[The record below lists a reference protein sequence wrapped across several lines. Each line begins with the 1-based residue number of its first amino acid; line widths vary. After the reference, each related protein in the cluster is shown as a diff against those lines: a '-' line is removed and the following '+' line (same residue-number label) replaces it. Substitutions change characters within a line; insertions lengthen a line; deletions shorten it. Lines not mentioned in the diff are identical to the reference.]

1 MVIYGKVNQSLR
13 YALGRDL
20 LLDRGSDA
28 ILDEFRIVTV
38 SPKRSGPRQISHLPA
53 NVGRA
58 FREAEEVR
66 ANQHWTAAAGGY
78 RTTLERAL
86 KIVQEGVDWNSKRPS
101 LYDRIDRLA
110 RENTIPQAM
119 ADLMHEVRFL
129 GNEIHGDE
137 DVSREDADRGA
148 EFTALL
154 LTYLFELPGRV
165 ALAREKRAG

>member
-1 MVIYGKVNQSLR
+1 MVIYGNVDQN
-13 YALGRDL
+13 LGHMAGQDL
-20 LLDRGSDA
+20 LIDHMHDDTLETFKVEYVA
-28 ILDEFRIVTV
+28 
-38 SPKRSGPRQISHLPA
+38 PKWPEPRQIAHLPVS
-53 NVGRA
+53 VGKA

-66 ANQHWTAAAGGY
+66 TNRHWTAAAGGY

-119 ADLMHEVRFL
+119 ADPMHEVRFL